1 MEKDLVT
8 LSQIETNPNY
18 NHIPFSRYMIRSL
31 AKEGHIEVVK
41 NKRGHRAVNIKQLE
55 ELIEREYPNE
65 LTSIWQMS
73 NTPKYSYLNI
83 GYNRLLSLGEQGFI
97 KIKKNTQG
105 KLAVNLKE
113 LEDFLIKEEAEQLVP
128 VSQIVNNP
136 QYSHYNLGLK
146 RLETLYEEGHIEITI
161 NLHGYKSVVL
171 RTLDEYI
178 KKHNFPK
185 DYITVEKIAVSP
197 KYQNLNLGKKMIDNL
212 VDEGHLEV
220 FRNQKG
226 YLSIEKDKL
235 QEYLSLEKYILENY
249 ISYKEVLIRFGYSS
263 NSTEYRSIKRCIA
276 KLKEYGLVE
285 TIIFKREEY
294 CKQDHIDWFLSQFVL
309 TKTAAE
315 ILGVTNNTLWKI
327 IRDKN
332 VEFVD
337 LGPKKYVNREQLITA
352 RKPVTVVKA
361 KHNASSKK
369 VSLEGFYNT
378 KEVMEILGCS
388 KRLWGNIR
396 KEEAVTTIR
405 QGGINYYSKKDIEK
419 LKHLQQKY
427 QDNYY
432 NQTEIQ
438 KKFQLEYY
446 RIIQI
451 KRIPTPALARPLFKR
466 SEFLY
471 SQKDVH
477 EKIKQINTE
486 KQFYTIEHSSP
497 VDTFN
502 YKINILNISF
512 SQNSIHTKKYWLQ
525 YIYGVL
531 NSRRCSE
538 ASMQK
543 IIHTLVKCTGHMAE
557 LTKNKEIYSVTSNDI
572 NLLFNRIPLTDQKYL
587 YFFLK
592 ELNERFKAE
601 NIRSFKFSRII
612 NPFEVKPDTLYE
624 KTVYTFKEYKELYG
638 FVNDVQYHKSLAI
651 KDVRKY
657 IKGENSIY
665 YASSWLYVL
674 IHLNN
679 AWRHGDVIEFPRIDL
694 TDTSIKSLEW
704 LEENDLTFE
713 DAKKVINQVIRTDL
727 KISKTQASNH
737 FFCSDDLTIA
747 VATASVICEFRARS
761 TGLDNTKLI
770 YLGNK
775 NNQFYPRTTAYK
787 AFFNDFKQSF
797 KFESRKMNRS
807 IITYL
812 YILLSKHRKGGA
824 ALELAQRL
832 RGHKDFE
839 TTNLYIQIPQEE
851 LDFITH
857 QLFSRGYF
865 GYIPNLFADILF
877 EEEISRDFRTDQITS
892 IKERF
897 GSIYKIEAT
906 SGFLNAIQSERQSI
920 VDIIRSMSI
929 QEASE
934 YMHKIFTEQ
943 LPSKEENFQCLVSEQ
958 GCIMKGKGISCM
970 NCPLSIPNF
979 YALSTVTNSIQTRM
993 KEFQK
998 SVRENTLQAER
1009 TRKAN
1014 LLYMELNLLAEAIE
1028 TFGHDEVYK
1037 FFDGERGQF
1046 IELMNQIESLQ
1057 EVVTIS

>member
-1 MEKDLVT
+1 LEKDLVT
-8 LSQIETNPNY
+8 LSQIESNPDY
-18 NHIPFSRYMIRSL
+18 NHIPFSKYMIQSL
-31 AKEGHIEVVK
+31 AKEGRIEVIK
-41 NKRGHRAVNIKQLE
+41 SKRGHLAVNIKQLE
-55 ELIEREYPNE
+55 KLVDREFSDE
-65 LTSIWQMS
+65 LTSIWQIS

-83 GYNRLLSLGEQGFI
+83 GYSRLLSLGEQGLI

-128 VSQIVNNP
+128 INQLVSNP
-136 QYSHYNLGLK
+136 QYSDYNLGIK
-146 RLETLYEEGHIEITI
+146 RLETLYKEGHIEIKI
-161 NLHGYKSVVL
+161 NSHGYKSVVL
-171 RTLDEYI
+171 KTLDEYI
-178 KKHNFPK
+178 KKHNFPR
-185 DYITVEKIAVSP
+185 DYITVEKIAISP
-197 KYQNLNLGKKMIDNL
+197 EYQYLNLGKKMINSL
-212 VDEGHLEV
+212 VEEGHLEV

-235 QEYLSLEKYILENY
+235 QEYLSLEKRILENY
-249 ISYKEVLIRFGYSS
+249 ISYKDVSVKFGYSS
-263 NSTEYRSIKRCIA
+263 NSTDYRPIKRCIA
-276 KLKEYGLVE
+276 KLKADGLVE
-285 TIIFKREEY
+285 TIIFKREGY
-294 CKQDHIDWFLSQFVL
+294 CKRDHIDKFLSQFVL

-315 ILGVTNNTLWKI
+315 ILGVTNATLWKI
-327 IRDKN
+327 IRDEN
-332 VEFVD
+332 VEYVD
-337 LGPKKYVNREQLITA
+337 LSTRIYVNREQLIKS
-352 RKPVTVVKA
+352 RKPLTIA
-361 KHNASSKK
+361 EEEHRTRSKK
-369 VSLEGFYNT
+369 VSLKGFYNT
-378 KEVMEILGCS
+378 EDVMRILSCNR
-388 KRLWGNIR
+388 KIWDNIR
-396 KEEAVTTIR
+396 KEETITAIY
-405 QGGINYYSKKDIEK
+405 QGGINYYSKNDIEK
-419 LKHLQQKY
+419 LKKLQQKY
-427 QDNYY
+427 RNDYY
-432 NQTEIQ
+432 SQTEIQ
-438 KKFQLEYY
+438 KNFQLEYH
-446 RIIQI
+446 RITQI
-451 KRIPTPALARPLFKR
+451 KRIPTPALVRPFFKR

-471 SQKDVH
+471 LQKDVH
-477 EKIKQINTE
+477 DKIKQINTE
-486 KQFYTIEHSSP
+486 RQFYTIEHSTP
-497 VDTFN
+497 VDTYN
-502 YKINILNISF
+502 YKMNILNISF
-512 SQNSIHTKKYWLQ
+512 SQNSIHSKKYWLE
-525 YIYGVL
+525 YVYGVL

-543 IIHTLVKCTGHMAE
+543 IIHTLVKCSRFITE

-572 NLLFNRIPLTDQKYL
+572 NLLFNQIPLTDQKYI

-592 ELNERFKAE
+592 GLNERFKAE
-601 NIRSFKFSRII
+601 NVKSFKFSRIQ
-612 NPFEVKPDTLYE
+612 NPFEIEPERHYE
-624 KTVYTFKEYKELYG
+624 KTIYTFNDYKELYS
-638 FVNDVQYHKSLAI
+638 FVNDVQYHKERAI
-651 KDVRKY
+651 KDIKKY

-679 AWRHGDVIEFPRIDL
+679 SWRHGDVIEFPRIDL
-694 TDTSIKSLEW
+694 PDTSIESLEW
-704 LEENDLTFE
+704 LEENNLCFE
-713 DAKKVINQVIRTDL
+713 DAKNIINQVIRTDL

-747 VATASVICEFRARS
+747 VATASVICEFGARS
-761 TGLDNTKLI
+761 IGLDNTKLI
-770 YLGNK
+770 DLGNK

-787 AFFNDFKQSF
+787 AFFKGFKQNF

-839 TTNLYIQIPQEE
+839 TTNLYVQIPQEE
-851 LDFITH
+851 LDFLTH

-877 EEEISRDFRTDQITS
+877 EEEFSREFRTNQITS

-929 QEASE
+929 QEVSE

-958 GCIMKGKGISCM
+958 GCFMKGRGISCM

-979 YALSTVTNSIQTRM
+979 YALSTITISIQTRM
-993 KEFQK
+993 KEFQN

-1028 TFGHDEVYK
+1028 TYGPDEVYK
-1037 FFDGERGQF
+1037 FFDGGRDQF
-1046 IELMNQIESLQ
+1046 IEMMNQIESLQ
-1057 EVVTIS
+1057 EVITIS